1 MAMRFFFMARRSVND
16 YIPPRHTSAGAA
28 GLTSTAVRQ
37 PTASLI
43 WHLCCSSNIPERL
56 AVGRLHLEEMMNIIG
71 WLLFGLI
78 VGAIAKFLMPGR
90 DPGGWIVTILLGI
103 AGSFVGGFLA
113 TTLMGRDQQA
123 AGWIGSIIGAMVLL
137 FIYRL
142 IVGRRRVV

>member
-1 MAMRFFFMARRSVND
+1 LLHREITKQKD
-16 YIPPRHTSAGAA
+16 EPGTLLPSAFC
-28 GLTSTAVRQ
+28 LLPSTVALLLLIRNHVGEK
-37 PTASLI
+37 PT
-43 WHLCCSSNIPERL
+43 L
-56 AVGRLHLEEMMNIIG
+56 AWRKSMNILG

-113 TTLMGRDQQA
+113 SALLGRQEQT
-123 AGWIGSIIGAMVLL
+123 AGWIGSIIGAIVLL

-142 IVGRRRVV
+142 IVGRRTVV